1 MKSQKIKF
9 SLKALL
15 FLFLSFSTLSLAQD
29 EEDLESWNA
38 VELEIKASKKLAFAV
53 SEHLRY
59 RNDISSL
66 KNYFTQIKIN
76 YSLFKKLSLS
86 GGVRYITKND
96 DVGNIQGN
104 KYYFRYQFDA
114 LFDQKIIDNW
124 RLSLRLRYQNKNQLG
139 LSEDEGD
146 IAIEYSRFRAGL
158 ETRIKPLKLNLKLFA
173 ELFNEHDGVDENN
186 GFNRQRFT
194 LKLNRKFKDIGTFG
208 IFYAMQDDT
217 SRALKNSKSIVGFKY
232 TYKINLTK

>member
-1 MKSQKIKF
+1 MKGQKIKF
-9 SLKALL
+9 SLKVLL
-15 FLFLSFSTLSLAQD
+15 FLFLSFSTLGLAQN

-146 IAIEYSRFRAGL
+146 AAIEYSRFRAGL

>member
-9 SLKALL
+9 SLKFLL
-15 FLFLSFSTLSLAQD
+15 FLFLSFSTLGLAQG

-38 VELEIKASKKLAFAV
+38 VELEIKASKKLALAV

-114 LFDQKIIDNW
+114 LFDQKIINNW

-146 IAIEYSRFRAGL
+146 VAIEYSRFRAGL
-158 ETRIKPLKLNLKLFA
+158 ETRIKPLKLNFKLFA

-217 SRALKNSKSIVGFKY
+217 SRALKNSKAIVGFKY
-232 TYKINLTK
+232 TYKINLSK

>member
-9 SLKALL
+9 SLKFLL
-15 FLFLSFSTLSLAQD
+15 FLFLSFSTLGLAQN

-38 VELEIKASKKLAFAV
+38 VELEIKASKKLAVAV

-114 LFDQKIIDNW
+114 LFDQKIINNW

-146 IAIEYSRFRAGL
+146 VAIEYSRFRAGL

>member
-9 SLKALL
+9 SLKFLL
-15 FLFLSFSTLSLAQD
+15 FLFLSFSTLGLAQD

-38 VELEIKASKKLAFAV
+38 VELEIKASKKLAVAV

-146 IAIEYSRFRAGL
+146 VAIEYSRFRAGL
-158 ETRIKPLKLNLKLFA
+158 ETRIKALKLNFKLFA

-217 SRALKNSKSIVGFKY
+217 SRALKNSKAIVGFKY
-232 TYKINLTK
+232 TYKINLSK